1 MKNNNNNKTEKIRVC
16 GYNAGEQLHPR
27 LLERNKQQHKK
38 KKKNKKN
45 DARILIMDHDA
56 YIVFED
62 DLSQVT
68 TPNDVQT
75 VSPLD
80 DEFLVINYNE
90 FATIEDD
97 LVSHITIPKL
107 KLSLKKKKKKSST
120 KKKTTIEKTSTSRS
134 HKTTTTTS
142 SSDNNKSKRS
152 SSKHK
157 KTKTKKSKSTH
168 RVEVSIKAIIEEDE
182 NENKN
187 ESNVSNPDEGIQM
200 EGVNDPFTSS
210 TIFERRSSDEINRT
224 TSTKSSSNN
233 FSPKKSGIRGGR
245 QDQNHGGRS
254 FFKTTTPLSLSV
266 PDLVEE
272 SLPHED
278 NNARI
283 MDNNN
288 TLPSTLS
295 LKTTTPEA
303 HARSLS
309 SFDMVGMVLK
319 HVLDDTT
326 TAEWKN
332 ISPTTDI
339 IVPPSRFV
347 YRNGKRIRSLRLF

>member
-120 KKKTTIEKTSTSRS
+120 KKKATIEKTSTSRS
-134 HKTTTTTS
+134 HKITTTTTS
-142 SSDNNKSKRS
+142 SYNNNSKSSS

-157 KTKTKKSKSTH
+157 KMKKKKRKSTH
-168 RVEVSIKAIIEEDE
+168 RVEVSIKPIIEEDE
-182 NENKN
+182 NEN
-187 ESNVSNPDEGIQM
+187 ESTVSNSDEGIQM
-200 EGVNDPFTSS
+200 EGIDDPFTSS

-233 FSPKKSGIRGGR
+233 SSPKKSGVRGGR
-245 QDQNHGGRS
+245 RDQKQGGRS
-254 FFKTTTPLSLSV
+254 LFKTTTPLSLSV

-278 NNARI
+278 NNASI

-288 TLPSTLS
+288 ALPSTLS

-303 HARSLS
+303 QARSLS